1 MKKLTFPEAVISL
14 RFQIRIFK
22 LKVMENPLSARKHE
36 KIIKS
41 CRLWSA
47 LAFFCGIIAL
57 QMVKI
62 LLYFRCFFL
71 FSLFFFNLTILKSAI
86 FSPSCYV
93 YESEYEITNV
103 FKAPCSH
110 SAPSKF
116 SLYVLLILTFLAD
129 VSCYFII

>member
-1 MKKLTFPEAVISL
+1 MNLTFPEAAIRL

-22 LKVMENPLSARKHE
+22 LKVMEHPLLARKYE

-47 LAFFCGIIAL
+47 LAFFCGVIAL
-57 QMVKI
+57 KMVQK
-62 LLYFRCFFL
+62 FFGI
-71 FSLFFFNLTILKSAI
+71 FFHFNRFLRWTILQSAI

-110 SAPSKF
+110 IAPSKF